1 MRKVTARFC
10 TGGAALAM
18 ASIAGLGTLAAGAGA
33 TTRTPNTS
41 DSCWATAVSA
51 SSCGG
56 MSALIAAA
64 KAEGHLT
71 VTTDPKTWANY
82 GNIITTFEKKY
93 GIKILDTN
101 PNGTSADE
109 INEINLDKGKNDEP
123 DVLDMSVAFAQQA
136 VTGVAGS
143 YKGPIL
149 AKYKTAEWSELP
161 ATWKN
166 PHGYW
171 AYDYAGVVSIGY
183 NASVITTP
191 VTTWQD
197 LLNPEFANA
206 VGLDN
211 NPTSSGAGFG
221 AVMAAAID
229 NGGSLSNVQ
238 PGIDFFK
245 SLKAAGNFNPIEA
258 GGAGD
263 APMADKT
270 VLATVDWTYN
280 QLSWKQELAKSPGID
295 WKIVI
300 PKGQPYAAYYAMAIS
315 RYSTH
320 PAAARLWEEFLY
332 SPQGQNMWAEGGAV
346 PSTYTTMVKDG
357 AVSTGAKAA
366 VPTFSQTPA
375 IATPA
380 EVTAG
385 TATVQ
390 QQWASAVG

>member
-10 TGGAALAM
+10 TGAAALAM

-33 TTRTPNTS
+33 STRTPSTS
-41 DSCWATAVSA
+41 DSCWATAETV

-56 MSALIAAA
+56 MNALIAAA

-71 VTTDPKTWANY
+71 ITTDPVTWANY
-82 GNIITTFEKKY
+82 GNIIKTFQKKY

-101 PNGTSADE
+101 PSGTSADE
-109 INEINLDKGKNDEP
+109 VNEINLDKGKNDEP
-123 DVLDMSVAFAQQA
+123 DVVDMTVSFALQS
-136 VTGVAGS
+136 VTGVPGS

-149 AKYKTAEWSELP
+149 AKYKTAEWNEIP

-166 PHGYW
+166 AKGYW

-191 VTTWQD
+191 VTNWQD

-221 AVMAAAID
+221 AVMAASID
-229 NGGSLSNVQ
+229 NGGSLTNVQ
-238 PGIDFFK
+238 PGINFFK

-270 VLATVDWTYN
+270 VLATIDWTYN

-300 PKGQPYAAYYAMAIS
+300 PKGQPYAAYYTMAIS

-346 PSTYTTMVKDG
+346 PATYETMLKQG
-357 AVSTGAKAA
+357 TVSSGAKAA
-366 VPTFSQTPA
+366 VPTFTKTPA

-380 EVTAG
+380 EAATG

-390 QQWASAVG
+390 QEWASAVG